1 MKPCAPARD
10 ERTSDAARPPPHLD
24 DEKNRRPV
32 PGEGGRPRANPIRG
46 GVGMIGF
53 ANPLWEGHQRD
64 VAVAAAGRVSP
75 SAIHA
80 LGSVCDWR
88 FTKR

>member
-1 MKPCAPARD
+1 MKHLPAGTGGHAHPDETPPCIHPWKKKAGGGLR
-10 ERTSDAARPPPHLD
+10 
-24 DEKNRRPV
+24 
-32 PGEGGRPRANPIRG
+32 GEGRPRADCARG
-46 GVGMIGF
+46 AGIGLREF
-53 ANPLWEGHQRD
+53 EEVKRNQRD

-80 LGSVCDWR
+80 FASVWDCR

>member
-1 MKPCAPARD
+1 MKRLRSGTGYPHPDETPPCIQPWKKKAGG
-10 ERTSDAARPPPHLD
+10 RPP
-24 DEKNRRPV
+24 
-32 PGEGGRPRANPIRG
+32 GGRPRAYRARSA
-46 GVGMIGF
+46 MIGLREF
-53 ANPLWEGHQRD
+53 EEVKRNQRD

-80 LGSVCDWR
+80 FGSVWDCR

>member
-1 MKPCAPARD
+1 MKHLPSGTGGTRIRTKRPRASIHGRKKPAVGLR
-10 ERTSDAARPPPHLD
+10 
-24 DEKNRRPV
+24 
-32 PGEGGRPRANPIRG
+32 GEGRPRADRARG
-46 GVGMIGF
+46 AGIGLREF
-53 ANPLWEGHQRD
+53 EEVKRNQRD

-80 LGSVCDWR
+80 FASVWDCR